1 MEKTTKEFLAD
12 KDASARIQEA
22 TDYPLQRAPDGRVVG
37 HFFHCR
43 LSSVFQPVCDVSE
56 RQVVGHAA
64 YVRSDANDDGALSPW
79 GIFAL
84 ATDDPV
90 MVRLDRLCRTLH
102 ALNYFSSV
110 PERQTLFLA
119 VQPRLLESVKD
130 GHGRAFEKVLDLI
143 GVETSRVVIEIPAEV
158 NQDWRLLKHV
168 IFNYRSR
175 GYRIALNHVG
185 NNEGWMAELGS
196 LFPDFV
202 RLEAG
207 ELTKRSNLGALVD
220 AIHRFGATLLVRDVE
235 NEQNMAAAV
244 RAGADLLQ
252 ERYLAEPT
260 PAIGTLSRSAR
271 EQANHPGCAW

>member
-1 MEKTTKEFLAD
+1 MGILAD
-12 KDASARIQEA
+12 KDALARIQAA
-22 TDYPLQRAPDGRVVG
+22 TDYPLQRAADGRVVG

-43 LSSVFQPVCDVSE
+43 LSSVFQPVFDVSE

-64 YVRSDANDDGALSPW
+64 YVRSEANGDDALSPW

-84 ATDDPV
+84 AAEDPV
-90 MVRLDRLCRTLH
+90 LVRLDRLCRTLH
-102 ALNYFSSV
+102 ALNYFDVV
-110 PERQTLFLA
+110 PERQNLFLA

-158 NQDWRLLKHV
+158 NQDRQLLKHV
-168 IFNYRSR
+168 IVNYRSR
-175 GYRIALNHVG
+175 GYRIALNHAG
-185 NNEGWMAELGS
+185 DNEGWMAELGS
-196 LFPDFV
+196 LYPDFV

-207 ELTKRSNLGALVD
+207 QLKKRAGTTALVD

-235 NEQNMAAAV
+235 TEQEMSAAV

-252 ERYLAEPT
+252 GRFLGEPT
-260 PAIGTLSRSAR
+260 RAIESISRRAEEEAR
-271 EQANHPGCAW
+271 HPGYAW

>member
-1 MEKTTKEFLAD
+1 MEFLAD
-12 KDASARIQEA
+12 KDALARIQEA
-22 TDYPLQRAPDGRVVG
+22 TDYPLQRASDGRVVG

-43 LSSVFQPVCDVSE
+43 LSSVFQPVFDVSE

-64 YVRSDANDDGALSPW
+64 YVRTNATGDDGLSPW

-90 MVRLDRLCRTLH
+90 IVRLDRLCRTLH
-102 ALNYFSSV
+102 ALNYFSAV

-119 VQPRLLESVKD
+119 VQPRLLESVKV

-158 NQDWRLLKHV
+158 NQDWRLLKRV
-168 IFNYRSR
+168 IVNYRSR

-185 NNEGWMAELGS
+185 DNEGWMAELGS
-196 LFPDFV
+196 LYPDFV

-207 ELTKRSNLGALVD
+207 QLKNRTGVSALVD

-235 NEQNMAAAV
+235 TEQDMAVAV

-252 ERYLAEPT
+252 GRYLAEPT
-260 PAIGTLSRSAR
+260 LVIGSLSRSAR
-271 EQANHPGCAW
+271 EQASHPGCAW

>member
-1 MEKTTKEFLAD
+1 MEFLAD
-12 KDASARIQEA
+12 KDALARIQAA

-43 LSSVFQPVCDVSE
+43 LSSVFQPVFDVSE

-102 ALNYFSSV
+102 ALNYFSAV

-168 IFNYRSR
+168 IVNYRSR

-185 NNEGWMAELGS
+185 DNEGWMAELGS
-196 LFPDFV
+196 LYPEFV

-207 ELTKRSNLGALVD
+207 QLKKRTDLSALVD

-235 NEQNMAAAV
+235 TEQDMAAAV

-252 ERYLAEPT
+252 GKYLAEPT
-260 PAIGTLSRSAR
+260 LAIGSLSRSAR
-271 EQANHPGCAW
+271 EQASHPGCAW